1 MYEYT
6 DKIISTMNKR
16 FIRVMDRLKRRLAS
30 IDEISALLT
39 ESEQTIAELDS
50 ITRTML
56 LKAAKKA
63 YKDNGGKLD
72 TIDEMWLNAYLDGLS
87 PITKYSYTN
96 EVDRKRSRFFETL
109 AASNKDPKELKTA
122 LRLWAHMAGEYALE
136 VTDAAVMEA
145 FWEANVKKVRWL
157 TEMDDRECAECASR
171 NNKVYWISKVP
182 SKPHWGCRCV
192 LVPAK

>member
-30 IDEISALLT
+30 IDEISVLLT
-39 ESEQTIAELDS
+39 ESEQTIAELDR
-50 ITRTML
+50 ITRAML

-72 TIDEMWLNAYLDGLS
+72 TIGEMWLIAYLSGLS
-87 PITKYSYTN
+87 PVTKYSYTN

-109 AASNKDPKELKTA
+109 AATDKDPKELKTA
-122 LRLWAHMAGEYALE
+122 LMLWSHMAGEYALE

-171 NNKVYWISKVP
+171 NNKVYRISKVP
-182 SKPHWGCRCV
+182 SKPHWGCRCI